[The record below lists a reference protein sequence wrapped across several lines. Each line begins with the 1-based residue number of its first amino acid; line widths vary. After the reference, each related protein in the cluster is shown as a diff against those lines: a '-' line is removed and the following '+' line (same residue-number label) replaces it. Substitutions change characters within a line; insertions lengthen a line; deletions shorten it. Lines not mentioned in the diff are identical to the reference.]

1 MDLTPKEYSVEFG
14 GKTLTLKTGQLAK
27 LADGAVTVQYGDT
40 VVLATAVIA
49 DEPRDGVDFLPL
61 MVDYEERLYAA
72 GKISGSR
79 FIKREGRPTETA
91 ILNARLIDRPLRPLF
106 PKGFR
111 NDVQVITT
119 VLSMDGEN
127 DPDMP
132 AMIGAS
138 AALSLTQA
146 PFEGPIAGARVG
158 RIDGKFII
166 NPTLSEQKVS
176 DLDVVIS
183 ATQKKVM
190 MLEAGGNEIPEAVMV
205 EAITLGHQAM
215 QPVFKLIADLKAD
228 HAKTPTEPLKDAA
241 IVMEGSDIHS
251 DIHGLVGEQLA
262 AAVRE
267 LDREKREALIKAHE
281 QSAIDTFEGNYKK
294 IELKSAFGKQVEKAF
309 RKVILEEGIRPDGRK
324 LDEIRPLEAE
334 VGLLPRTHGSA
345 LFTRGQT
352 QALSIVT
359 LGGPGEAQMI
369 DTLELEGT
377 KRFMHHYNFPPFSV
391 GEVKPLRGT
400 GRREVGH
407 GALAERALV
416 AMIPDKADFPY
427 TIRVVSE
434 TLASN
439 GSSSMAST
447 CGMTLALMDAGVP
460 IKAPVGGIAIG
471 LITEEGFDEQEN
483 GKYCLLT
490 DIQGIEDFGGDMDFK
505 VTGTSQG
512 ITAIQ
517 LDMKVKGLPISILA
531 ETLERAKAARLVV
544 LEKIKATLAAPRSDL
559 SPYAPRIITV
569 KIPVKKIGDV
579 IGPGGKMINKIID
592 EAGGKTITTIDI
604 DEDGTVSIASTD
616 PEKGKQA
623 AEVIRGLVADVEVGT
638 IYQGTVIG
646 IQKDRMSG
654 KEIGAIVQVLPNKD
668 GMVHISELSNDRVE
682 SVSAV
687 VRVGDQFP
695 VKVMA
700 VDAERGRISLSK
712 KRATETSPETRP

>member
-14 GKTLTLKTGQLAK
+14 GKTLTFKTGQMAQQ
-27 LADGAVTVQYGDT
+27 ADGAVVVQYGDT

-49 DEPRDGVDFLPL
+49 NTPREGVDFLPL

-91 ILNARLIDRPLRPLF
+91 VLNARLIDRPLRPLF

-111 NDVQVITT
+111 NDVQVIAT

-127 DPDMP
+127 DADIP

-138 AALSLTQA
+138 AALSLTNA
-146 PFEGPIAGARVG
+146 PFEGPIAGVRVG
-158 RIDGKFII
+158 RIDGEFIV
-166 NPTLSEQKVS
+166 NPTFAQQAVSEL
-176 DLDVVIS
+176 DLVIS
-183 ATQKKVM
+183 ATKTKVM
-190 MLEAGGNEIPEAVMV
+190 MLEAGASVVPEAIVV
-205 EAITLGHQAM
+205 EGIEFGHAAM
-215 QPVFKLIADLKAD
+215 QPVFEVIEKMKAD
-228 HAKTPTEPLKDAA
+228 RSHQQADEMVD
-241 IVMEGSDIHS
+241 VEMEGSDIHS
-251 DIHGLVGEQLA
+251 DIHGLIGTELA

-267 LDREKREALIKAHE
+267 MDKEKREALIKAHE
-281 QSAIDTFEGNYKK
+281 QQVMETFEGNYKQVD
-294 IELKSAFGKQVEKAF
+294 LKSAFGKLLEKQF
-309 RKVILEEGIRPDGRK
+309 RHLILTEGIRPDGRK
-324 LDEIRPLEAE
+324 LDEIRPIDCQ

-369 DTLELEGT
+369 DTLEMEGT

-400 GRREVGH
+400 GRREIGH
-407 GALAERALV
+407 GALAERALL
-416 AMIPDKADFPY
+416 AIIPDKDTFPY

-434 TLASN
+434 TLSSN

-460 IKAPVGGIAIG
+460 IKAPVAGIAIG
-471 LITEEGFDEQEN
+471 LITEEGFNDKEN
-483 GKYCLLT
+483 GDYKLLT

-505 VTGTSQG
+505 VTGTSEG
-512 ITAIQ
+512 VTAIQ
-517 LDMKVKGLPISILA
+517 LDMKVKGLPIKMLAESIERARIARLSILKTMA
-531 ETLERAKAARLVV
+531 
-544 LEKIKATLAAPRSDL
+544 ATLAEPRAEMSQ
-559 SPYAPRIITV
+559 YAPRIITV
-569 KIPVKKIGDV
+569 KIPVKKIGDI
-579 IGPGGKMINKIID
+579 IGPGGKTINKIID
-592 EAGGKTITTIDI
+592 AAGGKTITTIDI
-604 DEDGTVSIASTD
+604 DEDGTVNIASTD
-616 PEKGKQA
+616 PELGRIA
-623 AEVIRGLVADVEVGT
+623 AETIEGLVADVEVGQ

-668 GMVHISELSNDRVE
+668 GMVHISELSNERVDTVS
-682 SVSAV
+682 SVV
-687 VRVGDQFP
+687 KMGDKFP

-712 KRATETSPETRP
+712 KRASETSPETRI